1 MLPDPDADT
10 EGGEGRD
17 EADYVHDEDGP
28 FELVDRFPQLVGG
41 GVVVV
46 AHREADVA
54 LYVI

>member
-1 MLPDPDADT
+1 LLPDPDADA
-10 EGGEGRD
+10 EGGKGRD
-17 EADYVHDEDGP
+17 EADNVHDEDGP